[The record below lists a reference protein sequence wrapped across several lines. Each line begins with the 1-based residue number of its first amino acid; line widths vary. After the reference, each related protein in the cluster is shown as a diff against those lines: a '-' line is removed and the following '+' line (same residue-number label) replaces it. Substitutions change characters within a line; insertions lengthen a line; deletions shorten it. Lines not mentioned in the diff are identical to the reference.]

1 MYADDHQIYV
11 KGKDHETVG
20 HSLKTNGNQALS
32 WYSNNFLLANPDK
45 FQFLNINPRK
55 LDRDK
60 SDTTVSIDGIDIT
73 KAELMKLLGVC
84 IDDNL
89 NFTEH
94 ITMY

>member
-20 HSLKTNGNQALS
+20 HSLETNGNQALS

-60 SDTTVSIDGIDIT
+60 SDTTLSIDGIDIT